1 MLAFKK
7 PLMYK
12 YCDRRQPL
20 CAQDSKKEKAKVKDI
35 SFYFRLIFSCPTVL
49 NLKFIPLLKALF
61 SSKARIK
68 LLTTFLLNPDE
79 EYFIRELTRKL
90 DEQIN
95 SIRREL
101 DNLKK
106 IGLLKSRVKNRKKYY
121 YTNKDF
127 VIYNELK
134 DILLKSMNNDSELIR
149 NITKLGDI
157 DLLILTG
164 VFVGKEPESEVDLL
178 IVGEIDKER
187 LQKLLSESSKSGKD
201 LRFTAMEKKDLLYRL
216 EMKDKFIRDLIA
228 DEKSIVAVNRMK
240 KELERFRY

>member
-1 MLAFKK
+1 MCTKKSDKNKRQKFNPPNKTLALFF
-7 PLMYK
+7 
-12 YCDRRQPL
+12 
-20 CAQDSKKEKAKVKDI
+20 I
-35 SFYFRLIFSCPTVL
+35 SDFM
-49 NLKFIPLLKALF
+49 LKALF
-61 SSKARIK
+61 SSKTRIK

-127 VIYNELK
+127 VVYNELK
-134 DILLKSMNNDSELIR
+134 DIILKAMNTDSDLIR
-149 NITKLGDI
+149 KIGKMGDVE
-157 DLLILTG
+157 LLLLSG
-164 VFVGKEPESEVDLL
+164 VFVGKESPVDLL
-178 IVGEIDKER
+178 VVGDLNKEK
-187 LQKLLSESSKSGKD
+187 LQKLLAESSKMGKD
-201 LRFTAMEKKDLLYRL
+201 LRFTTMNKKDFLYRL

-228 DEKSIVAVNRMK
+228 DEKSIVAINKLK
-240 KELERFRY
+240 KELERIRY